1 MVRRRLL
8 LVLLLG
14 VLVAGGAAVGWQA
27 RTQARLVERDLTA
40 ARDLLSEAGG
50 FSAGKL
56 EDRLV
61 LVDRA
66 EGHALAAQRR
76 LGRPPL
82 RVLGALPLIGRDV
95 RVARAL
101 TASAVGTVRSTG
113 TVVTALQPI
122 QAGPPTRASILR
134 ASGALLGL
142 HGSLEAD
149 LERVRAAR
157 PLLAADARDHYLAAA
172 TSASATAERAGQ
184 ALKLAAGLYGP
195 PGSAR
200 WFLAFQNPAELRG
213 TGGLIGEYGILESSP
228 SGPKLVK
235 VAPYEVLDALTRT
248 GVGLPK
254 GLAGRYERLGVDRA
268 WSAVNI
274 PPDMPTVGGIA
285 TRLYRA
291 ATGDRIDGVI
301 AADPLA
307 VAQVLEAGG
316 PIRVDGIRLDAD
328 NVAQETLV
336 QAYIR
341 YADDNTARKRFLR
354 QAAAGAFDAF
364 RRTLARRPVEL
375 MQGLA
380 TAARGRH
387 VQVYSA
393 DPAGQR
399 ALVGLGVGGS
409 AAAPAGGDYLMA
421 VGINAGGNKL
431 DAFLR
436 RTLHW
441 RVRLAGRVGQGDR
454 LPGPPQHRAPHRHAP
469 LRRRAVR
476 PPVPQGRER
485 AAPDPVRGRPLRLQP
500 GQPGRPPGRGR
511 GPGRAGRPRPD
522 PAGGRARRRE
532 GDHLL
537 PAEPDGRGRATG
549 RRAAAL
555 PAGAAAPGHHLA
567 GRGQGGG
574 GPARGVGVQR
584 AAGRGR
590 HLGGDRDLV
599 RVGGPGARACL
610 PAPAALTGNVTDSSR
625 SNLSS

>member
-14 VLVAGGAAVGWQA
+14 VLAAGGAAVTWQA
-27 RTQARLVERDLTA
+27 RGQARLVERDLTA
-40 ARDLLSEAGG
+40 ARDLLGEAGG
-50 FSAGKL
+50 FSAGEL

-66 EGHALAAQRR
+66 EDHALAAQRR
-76 LGRPPL
+76 LGLPPL
-82 RVLGALPLIGRDV
+82 RLLGALPLLGRDV
-95 RVARAL
+95 RVARAV

-113 TVVTALQPI
+113 SVVTALQPI
-122 QAGPPTRASILR
+122 QTGHPTRATILR

-142 HGSLEAD
+142 HDSLEAD

-157 PLLAADARDHYLAAA
+157 PLLATGSREDYLAAA

-184 ALKLAAGLYGP
+184 ALKLAADMYGP
-195 PGSAR
+195 QGTAR

-213 TGGLIGEYGILESSP
+213 TGGLIGEYGILESSS
-228 SGPKLVK
+228 SGPRLVE
-235 VAPYEVLDALTRT
+235 VAPYQVLDAQTRT

-285 TRLYRA
+285 TKLYRE

-301 AADPLA
+301 ALDPLA
-307 VAQVLEAGG
+307 VAQILEAGG
-316 PIRVDGIRLDAD
+316 PIRVDGIRLTPD

-341 YADDNTARKRFLR
+341 YADDNNARKRFLR
-354 QAAAGAFDAF
+354 QAAVGAFDAF
-364 RRTLARRPVEL
+364 RRALARRPVEL

-409 AAAPAGGDYLMA
+409 AAAPVGGDYLMA

-436 RTLHW
+436 RTLRW
-441 RVRLAGRVGQGDR
+441 RVRLAADGSA
-454 LPGPPQHRAPHRHAP
+454 RATASLV
-469 LRRRAVR
+469 LRNT
-476 PPVPQGRER
+476 VP
-485 AAPDPVRGRPLRLQP
+485 
-500 GQPGRPPGRGR
+500 
-511 GPGRAGRPRPD
+511 RAGMPRYIVGPYD
-522 PAGGRARRRE
+522 RRFRKGVNEQIQTLYVAGRYGFSRASVNGRQVGAEAQAELGGLALTQPVGVPAGEKATISYQLTRPAA
-532 GDHLL
+532 
-537 PAEPDGRGRATG
+537 AEP
-549 RRAAAL
+549 L
-555 PAGAAAPGHHLA
+555 PAGRLRYRLVLRPQATIWPDQARVSVAPPEGWEFTGLPTGASTSGQAAIWSGTVDQE
-567 GRGQGGG
+567 RE
-574 GPARGVGVQR
+574 
-584 AAGRGR
+584 
-590 HLGGDRDLV
+590 LV
-599 RVGGPGARACL
+599 FLMRR
-610 PAPAALTGNVTDSSR
+610 R
-625 SNLSS
+625 